1 MFQKKRIFYDTITT
15 LQERVGSNMRKIGK
29 MLAMCSLFLA
39 SAAANSACMFWL
51 YQDENEELKR
61 LRKF

>member
-15 LQERVGSNMRKIGK
+15 LQERGGSNMRKIGK

>member
-1 MFQKKRIFYDTITT
+1 
-15 LQERVGSNMRKIGK
+15 MRKIGK

-61 LRKF
+61 LRKFQVRW

>member
-15 LQERVGSNMRKIGK
+15 LQERRGSNMRKIGK